1 MDSVDFVER
10 PTILVVDDTPDNLA
24 VLSSLLKDEYRV
36 KVASSGEKALKVAA
50 AANPPRPDLAGYHD
64 AGTGRL

>member
-50 AANPPRPDLAGYHD
+50 AANPP
-64 AGTGRL
+64 T